1 MKKFLSLALALTLC
15 ASLAACSSGGNTSG
29 SSSGSDN
36 TSGSGSGSSSQT
48 QTSDMQYVKDKGTL
62 VVGITYFA
70 PMDYK
75 EEGSDEWIGFDADMA
90 KAFAE
95 SLGVNVEFQEITWDY
110 KVEELNSKAI
120 DCVWNGMTL
129 SDDVMAAMGTSVP
142 YCTNYQTLIYPAD
155 KATDFEGLTSLE
167 EGQTLAIIGSSG
179 SGKTTLLRCLNFLET
194 PNQGTISVNGSV
206 LFDASDPTTQR
217 ETEIRKKRLHFGLV
231 FQSFNLFP
239 QYTALQNVTLAKEL
253 LSQELPEYKQ
263 NKKAILEEIQAEG
276 RELLAKMGLSDRADH
291 YPSQLSGGQQ
301 QRVAI
306 ARALALKPDILC
318 FDEPTSA
325 LDPELTGEVLKVIR
339 SLAEQKTTMIIV
351 THEMAFARDVADEV
365 MFMDGG
371 VIVEKGPARQV
382 IEHPREERTRQ
393 FLSRYAEN

>member
-15 ASLAACSSGGNTSG
+15 TSLAACSSGGNTSG

-155 KATDFEGLTSLE
+155 KAADFEGLTSLE
-167 EGQTLAIIGSSG
+167 GLNIAVESG
-179 SGKTTLLRCLNFLET
+179 SAGE
-194 PNQGTISVNGSV
+194 
-206 LFDASDPTTQR
+206 DA
-217 ETEIRKKRLHFGLV
+217 
-231 FQSFNLFP
+231 
-239 QYTALQNVTLAKEL
+239 
-253 LSQELPEYKQ
+253 
-263 NKKAILEEIQAEG
+263 
-276 RELLAKMGLSDRADH
+276 
-291 YPSQLSGGQQ
+291 
-301 QRVAI
+301 
-306 ARALALKPDILC
+306 ALALGATTVPVQAQSNALM
-318 FDEPTSA
+318 EVSAGTSDA
-325 LDPELTGEVLKVIR
+325 AVIDVLMAAEMTGEGTSYADLVYSLNLNDAQGLESEEYGVGFRQGSDLVDAFNTFWAEKVSDGTVLETATTYGLQDAVI
-339 SLAEQKTTMIIV
+339 LE
-351 THEMAFARDVADEV
+351 
-365 MFMDGG
+365 
-371 VIVEKGPARQV
+371 
-382 IEHPREERTRQ
+382 
-393 FLSRYAEN
+393 

>member
-29 SSSGSDN
+29 SGSGSDN

-142 YCTNYQTLIYPAD
+142 YCTNYQTLIYAAD
-155 KATDFEGLTSLE
+155 KAADFEGLTSLE
-167 EGQTLAIIGSSG
+167 GLNIAVESG
-179 SGKTTLLRCLNFLET
+179 SAGE
-194 PNQGTISVNGSV
+194 
-206 LFDASDPTTQR
+206 DA
-217 ETEIRKKRLHFGLV
+217 
-231 FQSFNLFP
+231 
-239 QYTALQNVTLAKEL
+239 
-253 LSQELPEYKQ
+253 
-263 NKKAILEEIQAEG
+263 
-276 RELLAKMGLSDRADH
+276 
-291 YPSQLSGGQQ
+291 
-301 QRVAI
+301 
-306 ARALALKPDILC
+306 ALALGATTVPVQAQSNALM
-318 FDEPTSA
+318 EVSAGTSDA
-325 LDPELTGEVLKVIR
+325 AVIDVLMAAEMTGEDTSYADLVY
-339 SLAEQKTTMIIV
+339 SLNLNDAQGLESEEYGVGFRQGSDLVDAFNTFWAEK
-351 THEMAFARDVADEV
+351 VADGTVLETATTYGLQ
-365 MFMDGG
+365 DA
-371 VIVEKGPARQV
+371 VILE
-382 IEHPREERTRQ
+382 
-393 FLSRYAEN
+393 

>member
-15 ASLAACSSGGNTSG
+15 ASLAACSSSGNTSG

-48 QTSDMQYVKDKGTL
+48 QTSDMQYVKDTGTL

-142 YCTNYQTLIYPAD
+142 YCTNYQTLIYAAD
-155 KATDFEGLTSLE
+155 KAADFEGLTSLE
-167 EGQTLAIIGSSG
+167 GLNIAVESG
-179 SGKTTLLRCLNFLET
+179 SAGE
-194 PNQGTISVNGSV
+194 
-206 LFDASDPTTQR
+206 DA
-217 ETEIRKKRLHFGLV
+217 
-231 FQSFNLFP
+231 
-239 QYTALQNVTLAKEL
+239 
-253 LSQELPEYKQ
+253 
-263 NKKAILEEIQAEG
+263 
-276 RELLAKMGLSDRADH
+276 
-291 YPSQLSGGQQ
+291 
-301 QRVAI
+301 
-306 ARALALKPDILC
+306 ALALGATTVPVQAQSNALM
-318 FDEPTSA
+318 EVSAGTSDA
-325 LDPELTGEVLKVIR
+325 AVIDVLMAAEMTGEGTSYADLVY
-339 SLAEQKTTMIIV
+339 SLNLNDAQGLESEEYGVGFRQGSDLVDAFNTFWAEK
-351 THEMAFARDVADEV
+351 VADGTVLETATTYGLQ
-365 MFMDGG
+365 DA
-371 VIVEKGPARQV
+371 VILE
-382 IEHPREERTRQ
+382 
-393 FLSRYAEN
+393 